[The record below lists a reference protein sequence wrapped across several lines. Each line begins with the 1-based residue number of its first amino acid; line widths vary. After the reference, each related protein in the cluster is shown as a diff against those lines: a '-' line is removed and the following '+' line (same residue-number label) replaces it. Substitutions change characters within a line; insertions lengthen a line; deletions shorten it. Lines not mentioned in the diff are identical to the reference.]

1 MKHLK
6 MNAVFWQ
13 TARRR
18 LTDLR
23 LALRPGTVSPAEAR
37 LHQARLPL
45 LHLGRTWPPVT
56 LGSLDHCPPPQEL
69 ACRKADKKGK
79 KKNELFIH
87 EDVDWNAEIWPVHS
101 FDLVMIRKT
110 VQFRAA
116 GGMWMWI
123 RICLSRSDLGLFNHL
138 SYSRSSNESWRS
150 NDGQHK

>member
-1 MKHLK
+1 MLFFMLNYFNDPKYWCWKREKIYILPNIVMKHLK

-23 LALRPGTVSPAEAR
+23 LALRPGTVSPAVAR

-79 KKNELFIH
+79 KKMNYLFMRTLI
-87 EDVDWNAEIWPVHS
+87 EMQK
-101 FDLVMIRKT
+101 FDPSIVLTLLWSGR
-110 VQFRAA
+110 QF
-116 GGMWMWI
+116 
-123 RICLSRSDLGLFNHL
+123 
-138 SYSRSSNESWRS
+138 SSEQLEECEC
-150 NDGQHK
+150 G